1 VSSELPQ
8 GWASARLG
16 DLVEPIEVADPTRTP
31 DAVFRYIDIGSIDNE
46 ALRIGEPKTFSGKDA
61 PSRAR
66 RVIRDGDVLFSTVR
80 PYLRNIALAS
90 VAHSGC
96 LTSTGISVLRAK
108 PSVLPGYL
116 FRLVSSNAFVEEVG
130 RSMDGTLYPA
140 VRDSD
145 VLAASIPLPPL
156 AEQRRIVERI
166 EALFARTRRARADLE
181 RIVPLAALHRR
192 ATLMVAAS
200 GALTEAWRDAH
211 SDLPAT
217 MTALEAVR
225 RDRQRHRKLSKRH
238 RVAAA
243 PEMDLPPSWEWV
255 SPDELASDDA
265 YSIGIG
271 PFGSNLV
278 QSDYRPAGVRLVFVR
293 DIRRERFEEKD
304 ARYVTTEKAE
314 ELRPHM
320 IMGGEVLIT
329 KMGDPPGDTT
339 IYPYGIGPAV
349 ITSDCIKLKPDP
361 RLGASEYLAYAI
373 RSRIV
378 AAQIGEIT
386 KGVAQQKVSLDSFRR
401 IALPTPPI
409 AEQREIATKLDAFF
423 LATSKLER
431 EVERALA
438 LLDRLEQSI
447 LTRAF
452 RGELVEQ
459 DPNDEPARVELEK
472 LRHAPATA
480 GRGRP
485 RKKTMPATDALVAP
499 RKKGPAVPKNRTDA
513 DVKGQPYLANHLR
526 QIGSAATTEDL
537 YKAADLSI
545 ADFYK
550 QLSEEVAKGWVKD
563 ASGKLEAA

>member
-1 VSSELPQ
+1 MIDELPP

-181 RIVPLAALHRR
+181 RIAPLAKRYRERVLAKAFDTDAPRVR
-192 ATLMVAAS
+192 IDAVA
-200 GALTEAWRDAH
+200 
-211 SDLPAT
+211 
-217 MTALEAVR
+217 
-225 RDRQRHRKLSKRH
+225 
-238 RVAAA
+238 
-243 PEMDLPPSWEWV
+243 
-255 SPDELASDDA
+255 ELAAGYAFPKEWQGKTRGD
-265 YSIGIG
+265 Y
-271 PFGSNLV
+271 PF
-278 QSDYRPAGVRLVFVR
+278 AKVR
-293 DIRRERFEEKD
+293 DISLAVAEADGILNRANNYLDTADLTTLRARPVPAGATVFAKIGEGLRLNRR
-304 ARYVTTEKAE
+304 A
-314 ELRPHM
+314 
-320 IMGGEVLIT
+320 
-329 KMGDPPGDTT
+329 
-339 IYPYGIGPAV
+339 
-349 ITSDCIKLKPDP
+349 ITSRSLIIDNNCMALVPKARAVLATYLHRFMLTVDLSPLAVATSVP
-361 RLGASEYLAYAI
+361 SVRASDI
-373 RSRIV
+373 
-378 AAQIGEIT
+378 AALEIP
-386 KGVAQQKVSLDSFRR
+386 V
-401 IALPTPPI
+401 PTPD
-409 AEQREIATKLDAFF
+409 EQAAAVRTIDKAQGTAK
-423 LATSKLER
+423 TVER
-431 EVERALA
+431 EAVRALA

-452 RGELVEQ
+452 RGELVPQ
-459 DPNDEPARVELEK
+459 DPHDEPAKVELER
-472 LRHAPATA
+472 LRSTPATA
-480 GRGRP
+480 GRGRS
-485 RKKTMPATDALVAP
+485 RKQTMPATNASVAP
-499 RKKGPAVPKNRTDA
+499 SMKGPAVPKNRADA

-526 QIGSAATTEDL
+526 QIGSTATAEDL